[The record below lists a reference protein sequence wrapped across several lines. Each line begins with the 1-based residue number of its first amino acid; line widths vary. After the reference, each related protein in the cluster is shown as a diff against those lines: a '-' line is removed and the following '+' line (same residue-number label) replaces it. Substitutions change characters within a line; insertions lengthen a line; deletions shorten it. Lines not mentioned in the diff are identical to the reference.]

1 MLASQ
6 NITINQIL
14 DRPGQRNKRTI
25 SLWMQFLAIAIA
37 LYVFFPFHA
46 CAQIE
51 QVISRA
57 ISEIP
62 EASVSFTGSMVG
74 AQAGKK

>member
-25 SLWMQFLAIAIA
+25 SLWMQLLAIAIA
-37 LYVFFPFHA
+37 LYVFFPFHT

-51 QVISRA
+51 
-57 ISEIP
+57 
-62 EASVSFTGSMVG
+62 
-74 AQAGKK
+74 